1 MVKGIVIEKG
11 KGYVIAMSSDG
22 EFKKITCNSSVYS
35 VGEEIVIKEKG
46 NWSFGW
52 KKIAAIAAILLLVI
66 IPLTLT
72 DVFNNNGNTP
82 VLAAVSYITIDIN
95 PSMEIGLD
103 KEGKVVSVA
112 PMNDDGERVL
122 LSVNVLGLLYDE
134 AVEKLIE
141 GAALLGFLKEDVEN
155 GIVVTFTQLGQEVI
169 EKDKVGKAVEK
180 KLKEKNLGSYVQV
193 TEVSGEVRG
202 KAKEAKVSPAALVIR
217 EQVAEYLEAKE
228 LNEDVDIRTIIQ
240 KVGIAKAFERAEFKG
255 KVPPK
260 GLTKL
265 PPGLV
270 KDKDKDE
277 AVNNIS
283 IDTDIETLQDTDRD
297 TEDRDTEDRDTDREL
312 KKGKKVEKDI
322 GKDKDDSEV
331 DQKVPPGL
339 EKKEQRENSNQGQ
352 PSWIR
357 NILNRLS
364 PNRKNR

>member
-1 MVKGIVIEKG
+1 MAKGIVMEKG

-22 EFKKITCNSSVYS
+22 EFKKIACNSNVYNR
-35 VGEEIVIKEKG
+35 GEEIIIKDKG
-46 NWSFGW
+46 TWSFGW
-52 KKIAAIAAILLLVI
+52 RKAAAIAAILLLVI
-66 IPLTLT
+66 VPLTLT

-103 KEGKVVSVA
+103 REGKVVSVA

-122 LSVNVLGLLYDE
+122 LKVNVLGLKYDE

-141 GAALLGFLKEDVEN
+141 GAATLGFLKEDVEN
-155 GIVVTFTQLGQEVI
+155 GIVVTFTHLKEEVI
-169 EKDKVGKAVEK
+169 EKAKIEKVVEK

-193 TEVSGEVRG
+193 TEVSEEVRG

-217 EQVAEYLEAKE
+217 EQVAEYLKEKE
-228 LNEDVDIRTIIQ
+228 LDEDVDVKTIIQ

-255 KVPPK
+255 KVPP
-260 GLTKL
+260 GLVKM

-270 KDKDKDE
+270 KDRDKDRDRDRDRDRDKDKDDIE
-277 AVNNIS
+277 
-283 IDTDIETLQDTDRD
+283 IDTNIEILPDTDRD
-297 TEDRDTEDRDTDREL
+297 ADREPE
-312 KKGKKVEKDI
+312 KGKKVEKDI

-331 DQKVPPGL
+331 GKKVPPGL
-339 EKKEQRENSNQGQ
+339 EKKEQRESSNQGQ
-352 PSWIR
+352 PSWISKV
-357 NILNRLS
+357 LNRIR